1 MQKLYRTIELA
12 KDSGCTKAAIKDWV
26 SKGWIKPCLLNGVP
40 AKQPVLLYTQDER
53 DRLMNAVRNAD
64 GHRRSI
70 PIFLNR
76 TLHAARDCNAVTT
89 AELATR
95 CGCSGGTVRKAL
107 VRLGYPRCKT
117 IGILEEDVG
126 EVKAL
131 CQKFREEG
139 QQKRAATWEAVR
151 EAAGSKPESPGN
163 ITLHIKG
170 LTISLGRKD
179 AEALAEEILAQI

>member
-1 MQKLYRTIELA
+1 MQRLYRTNEMA
-12 KDSGCTKAAIKDWV
+12 KDSGCTKAAMKDWV
-26 SKGWIKPCLLNGVP
+26 SKGWVKPCLLNGAP
-40 AKQPVLLYTQDER
+40 AKQPILLYTQAEH
-53 DRLMNAVRNAD
+53 DRVMDAVRNAD

-89 AELATR
+89 TELATR
-95 CGCSGGTVRKAL
+95 CGCCEATVRKAL

-131 CQKFREEG
+131 CQTFREEG
-139 QQKRAATWEAVR
+139 FRKTAAAR
-151 EAAGSKPESPGN
+151 KAASEAAGS
-163 ITLHIKG
+163 ITLHVKG
-170 LTISLGRKD
+170 LTISLDRKD